1 MAENNMKTKTKLTK
15 TNNTFS
21 MTLRLSPEI
30 ASEVENTAY
39 ELRMS
44 KAAWIRR
51 SIRRG
56 LEHSGTR
63 ELPLLNNQAI
73 REALTR

>member
-1 MAENNMKTKTKLTK
+1 
-15 TNNTFS
+15 

-39 ELRMS
+39 DLRMS

-56 LEHSGTR
+56 LQHSKSA
-63 ELPLLNNQAI
+63 ELPLLEQQAI
-73 REALTR
+73 REALAR